1 MTIKYIVMG
10 PSKLIELWKVLTRS
24 VNVGVRIKCGKTLR
38 AMCRAPTFGRIHFIP
53 DRFLWAS
60 TMLRDRIGEKDK
72 EKEKRGRI
80 LDRSNRS
87 IDTCL
92 RNNTTT
98 LTSKECYVR
107 IQSPRTNRCKTN
119 DKIGQLRK
127 LYLPVLLFAIRYRS
141 NDQSVYFFLSKIL
154 LIRLL

>member
-24 VNVGVRIKCGKTLR
+24 VNVGVRTKCGKTLK
-38 AMCRAPTFGRIHFIP
+38 AMCRFLPSMHTFYFRSIFM
-53 DRFLWAS
+53 S
-60 TMLRDRIGEKDK
+60 VTMLWDRIGEK
-72 EKEKRGRI
+72 EKERF
-80 LDRSNRS
+80 LDRS

-92 RNNTTT
+92 GNNTMT
-98 LTSKECYVR
+98 LTSEECYVR

-141 NDQSVYFFLSKIL
+141 YNQPVYFFLSKIL